1 MNNKIKSISNSM
13 IILSILAIIIGIVML
28 FQPAKAIYIIAL
40 MLGIHFIVQ
49 GIAQIVIGFKTSGY
63 HIAFGVISILLG
75 IAAVTVFASRPEVTV
90 VTFGI
95 IIGITLG
102 LWIIITG
109 VYDIKAAMDLKN
121 ASESIWVLILI
132 FGIISIILGLT
143 LMGTPFAT
151 GIFSTMFDGIM
162 LIVFGIV
169 KLIDS
174 ISLRS
179 KAKNN

>member
-1 MNNKIKSISNSM
+1 MYNSLKRISNSM
-13 IILSILAIIIGIVML
+13 IILSILAIIIGIIML

-40 MLGIHFIVQ
+40 LLGIHFIIQ

-63 HIAFGVISILLG
+63 NIAFGVISLLLG
-75 IAAVTVFASRPEVTV
+75 IAAVIVFASRPEVTV

-95 IIGITLG
+95 IIGVTLG

-109 VYDIKAAMDLKN
+109 FYDIKASMDLKN
-121 ASESIWVLILI
+121 SSNGAWGLILAL
-132 FGIISIILGLT
+132 GIISIILGLS
-143 LMGTPFAT
+143 LMTTPFAT
-151 GIFSTMFDGIM
+151 GVFSTMFDGIM

-179 KAKNN
+179 KADN

>member
-1 MNNKIKSISNSM
+1 MNNNLKSISNSM

-40 MLGIHFIVQ
+40 LLGIHFIVQ
-49 GIAQIVIGFKTSGY
+49 GIAQLVFGFKTSAF
-63 HIAFGVISILLG
+63 HIVFGVISIMLG
-75 IAAVTVFASRPEVTV
+75 IASIYVFASRPEVTV
-90 VTFGI
+90 ITFGI
-95 IIGITLG
+95 ILGVALG

-109 VYDIKAAMDLKN
+109 FYDIKAAIDLKN
-121 ASESIWVLILI
+121 TSNSMWGLILV
-132 FGIISIILGLT
+132 FGIISIIIGISLLSA
-143 LMGTPFAT
+143 PFAT

-174 ISLRS
+174 ISFRS
-179 KAKNN
+179 QL

>member
-1 MNNKIKSISNSM
+1 MNNRIKSISNSM

-40 MLGIHFIVQ
+40 MLGIHFILQ
-49 GIAQIVIGFKTSGY
+49 GIGQIAFGIKAGGS
-63 HIAFGVISILLG
+63 HIAFGVLSLLLG
-75 IAAVTVFASRPEVTV
+75 IVSLVVFASKPAVTV

-95 IIGITLG
+95 IIGVTLG
-102 LWIIITG
+102 IWIVIAG
-109 VYDIKAAMDLKN
+109 FFDIKAAIDLKN
-121 ASESIWVLILI
+121 ASEGVWVLILI
-132 FGIISIILGLT
+132 FGILSIIIGLS

-169 KLIDS
+169 KLVDS

-179 KAKNN
+179 KAKN

>member
-1 MNNKIKSISNSM
+1 MVNNFKSISNSM
-13 IILSILAIIIGIVML
+13 IILSVLAIIIGIIML

-40 MLGIHFIVQ
+40 MLGIHFILQ
-49 GIAQIVIGFKTSGY
+49 GIAQIAFGIKASGS
-63 HIAFGVISILLG
+63 HIAFGVLSLLLG
-75 IAAVTVFASRPEVTV
+75 IVSLVVFASRPEVTV

-102 LWIIITG
+102 IWIIIAG
-109 VYDIKAAMDLKN
+109 FFDIKAAIDLKN
-121 ASESIWVLILI
+121 ASNGVWVLILI
-132 FGIISIILGLT
+132 FGIISIIIGFS

-169 KLIDS
+169 KLVDS

-179 KAKNN
+179 KANN

>member
-1 MNNKIKSISNSM
+1 MNNNLKSISNSM

-40 MLGIHFIVQ
+40 LLGIHFIVQ
-49 GIAQIVIGFKTSGY
+49 GIAQIAFGIRVGGSY
-63 HIAFGVISILLG
+63 IAFGVLSLLLG
-75 IAAVTVFASRPEVTV
+75 IVSLVVFVSRPEVTV

-95 IIGITLG
+95 IIGVALG
-102 LWIIITG
+102 IWIIITG
-109 VYDIKAAMDLKN
+109 FYDIKASMDLKN
-121 ASESIWVLILI
+121 TSNSMWGLILA
-132 FGIISIILGLT
+132 FGIISIILGLCLIT
-143 LMGTPFAT
+143 TPFAT

-162 LIVFGIV
+162 LIVFGFV

-179 KAKNN
+179 KA